1 LKTDTIFYDI
11 FQEFPNILFE
21 LIGESDININAYEFI
36 APEIKQRSFR
46 LDGVFSP
53 LEEFCNEPLY
63 FVEVQFY
70 KDEEFYD
77 RLFTSIFLY
86 FSQYKP
92 VTPEW
97 YAIVIYNQRSNETSC
112 HLRYRALLEPHL
124 RCFYLDELD
133 IAAQES
139 LGVGIVRLIIENEDK
154 APELAKQLIDKAR
167 LELGDVIIQR
177 KVLEFIEEIIVY
189 KFPNFNREEIEAML
203 NLNLLKQTR
212 VYQEAKEEVKEEAK
226 KEVKE
231 ELKLELVPKLV
242 QKGLSIQEIAELL
255 ELDVEILRKSLN

>member
-1 LKTDTIFYDI
+1 MKTDAIFYDI
-11 FQEFPNILFE
+11 FQEFPSILFE
-21 LIGESDININAYEFI
+21 LIGQSNTNTNAYKFI

-53 LEEFCNEPLY
+53 LEGFGNEPLY

-92 VTPEW
+92 VTSEW
-97 YAIVIYNQRSNETSC
+97 YAIVIYDKHSNETSC
-112 HLRYRALLEPHL
+112 PLRYRALLEPHL
-124 RCFYLDELD
+124 RCFYLDELEVV
-133 IAAQES
+133 AEES
-139 LGVGIVRLIIENEDK
+139 LGVGIVRLVVETNNK

-167 LELGDVIIQR
+167 LELADVLIQR

-189 KFPNFNREEIEAML
+189 KFPNFNREEIETML
-203 NLNLLKQTR
+203 NINLLKQTR
-212 VYQEAKEEVKEEAK
+212 VYQEAKEEAKLEAK
-226 KEVKE
+226 KEA
-231 ELKLELVPKLV
+231 KLELVTKLV

-255 ELDVEILRKSLN
+255 ELDVEIIRKSIT

>member
-1 LKTDTIFYDI
+1 MKTDAIFYDI
-11 FQEFPNILFE
+11 FQQFPNILFE
-21 LIGESDININAYEFI
+21 LIGQPNTNSNAYEFI

-53 LEEFCNEPLY
+53 LKGFGHEPLY

-92 VTPEW
+92 LTSEW
-97 YAIVIYNQRSNETSC
+97 YAIVIYDKHSNETSC
-112 HLRYRALLEPHL
+112 PLRYGALLEPHL
-124 RCFYLDELD
+124 RCFYLDELEVV
-133 IAAQES
+133 AEES
-139 LGVGIVRLIIENEDK
+139 LGVGIVRLVVETDNK

-167 LELGDVIIQR
+167 LELADVLIQR

-212 VYQEAKEEVKEEAK
+212 VYQEAKEEVKEE
-226 KEVKE
+226 VKE
-231 ELKLELVPKLV
+231 ELKLELKLKLIPKLV

-255 ELDVEILRKSLN
+255 ELDLEIIRKSLN

>member
-1 LKTDTIFYDI
+1 MKTDTIFCDI
-11 FQEFPNILFE
+11 FQEFPSILFE
-21 LIGESDININAYEFI
+21 LIGQSNTNTNAYQFI

-53 LEEFCNEPLY
+53 VERFINEPLY

-92 VTPEW
+92 ITSEW
-97 YAIVIYNQRSNETSC
+97 YAIVIYDKRSNETSC

-124 RCFYLDELD
+124 RCFYLDELEVV
-133 IAAQES
+133 AEES
-139 LGVGIVRLIIENEDK
+139 LGVGIVRLVVETENK
-154 APELAKQLIDKAR
+154 APELAKQLIDKAK
-167 LELGDVIIQR
+167 LELADVLIQR

-189 KFPNFNREEIEAML
+189 KFPNFNREDIEAML
-203 NLNLLKQTR
+203 NLNLLRQTR
-212 VYQEAKEEVKEEAK
+212 VYQEAKEEA
-226 KEVKE
+226 
-231 ELKLELVPKLV
+231 KLELVTKLV

-255 ELDVEILRKSLN
+255 ELDVEIIRKSLN